1 MITERKQ
8 PLAIIGNRSLPFRN
22 YDRLVLTTNVC
33 LQALFEMGLAENS
46 RDCFEFCVLPVVE
59 KLGELIR
66 NTKPSTAHNAAICL
80 EIAKTILLRG
90 SSFYM
95 YLFTKSMESLE
106 PDVLKELLVL
116 SQKDSGL
123 SSDSAIIDLFK
134 FRTRWLTERINTV
147 ESVNKLSARVIG
159 E

>member
-1 MITERKQ
+1 
-8 PLAIIGNRSLPFRN
+8 
-22 YDRLVLTTNVC
+22 
-33 LQALFEMGLAENS
+33 MGLAENS

-59 KLGELIR
+59 KLGQLIR
-66 NTKPSTAHNAAICL
+66 NTKAPTAHTAAICL
-80 EIAKTILLRG
+80 ETAKTILLRD

-116 SQKDSGL
+116 VQKDSGL
-123 SSDSAIIDLFK
+123 SSDRAIIGLFK

-147 ESVNKLSARVIG
+147 ESTNKLSARVIG
-159 E
+159 K

>member
-1 MITERKQ
+1 
-8 PLAIIGNRSLPFRN
+8 
-22 YDRLVLTTNVC
+22 
-33 LQALFEMGLAENS
+33 
-46 RDCFEFCVLPVVE
+46 
-59 KLGELIR
+59 
-66 NTKPSTAHNAAICL
+66 
-80 EIAKTILLRG
+80 
-90 SSFYM
+90 
-95 YLFTKSMESLE
+95 MESLE

-159 E
+159 FTGIAQARQFASRHSMPGLSIEALGCGRAARCRIEKSAAIVQNQLDEIELYNLKKFLGEIE

>member
-1 MITERKQ
+1 
-8 PLAIIGNRSLPFRN
+8 
-22 YDRLVLTTNVC
+22 
-33 LQALFEMGLAENS
+33 MGLAENS

-59 KLGELIR
+59 NLGQLIR